1 MAKQTA
7 IVGQLGEAIVA
18 QWLQVQGWEVLAHR
32 WHCHWGEIDLIVRS
46 GALPAGA
53 IPQGRGDG
61 DADGVNPMPNQ
72 PTVAFV
78 EVKTRQQ
85 GNWDANGLLAIT
97 RQKQAKLWKAAQLFL
112 ADAPHLANLVCRFD
126 VALITYGPA
135 PRLRSAPVPVPGD
148 GESAGEGAIA
158 LGQPVYRDGYCL
170 TLATYLPHA
179 FEGLE
184 V

>member
-18 QWLQVQGWEVLAHR
+18 EWLQAQGWEVLAHR
-32 WHCHWGEIDLIVRS
+32 WHCRWGEIDLIVRS
-46 GALPAGA
+46 GALPGGA
-53 IPQGRGDG
+53 IPQGRCDG

-97 RQKQAKLWKAAQLFL
+97 RQKQAKLWKAAQSFL
-112 ADAPHLANLVCRFD
+112 ADAPHLANLACRFD

-135 PRLRSAPVPVPGD
+135 SQWQSASLSVRGK
-148 GESAGEGAIA
+148 GAIA
-158 LGQPVYRDGYCL
+158 LGQPVYRDGYRL